1 MKTFTRPAFY
11 SLLVL
16 IFLMGTAHA
25 QSAADSVAI
34 KPVSQVKDTLILV
47 RDSSLNKKDPPKKSH
62 LEAGMDYQNND
73 VYLGRKDSTVLPY
86 FIPSVGYYHKSGLY
100 ATASLNYLKNATESR
115 IDLVTLEAGYLF
127 SAGNYDGQFSTSKYF
142 YSSQS
147 TSVTSELTGSFAY
160 ENSYDL
166 GFIKPT
172 LTGTLN
178 IGSKTDFT
186 AYFGLEHEFTL
197 PGDQLDFTPAIA
209 ANASTQNYYND
220 YYKKRRYIIR
230 KGQKLQSG
238 VARITGTVLEASAF
252 KLLDYEL
259 SLSVN
264 YRIGKCTIHFTPTY
278 SIPVNP
284 AKVAIQAVMNNGTV
298 INKTRTEKIEN
309 TFYWTAGVSVSL

>member
-1 MKTFTRPAFY
+1 MKTHTRPTLF
-11 SLLVL
+11 SILVL
-16 IFLMGTAHA
+16 IFFMGTAYA
-25 QSAADSVAI
+25 QSASDSVRTE
-34 KPVSQVKDTLILV
+34 PVSPVKDTLILV
-47 RDSSLNKKDPPKKSH
+47 RGSSINQKDPPNKSH
-62 LEAGMDYQNND
+62 FEAGMDYQNND

-100 ATASLNYLKNATESR
+100 ANASLNYLKNATESR
-115 IDLVTLEAGYLF
+115 IDLVTLEAGYSF
-127 SAGNYDGQFSTSKYF
+127 SAGNYDGQFSASKYF

-147 TSVTSELTGSFAY
+147 TSVTSELTGSVAY
-160 ENSYDL
+160 ENSFDL

-197 PGDQLDFTPAIA
+197 PGDHVDFTPAIA
-209 ANASTQNYYND
+209 ANASTQNFYND
-220 YYKKRRYIIR
+220 YYKKRRYMIR

-238 VARITGTVLEASAF
+238 VARITGTVQDASAF

-259 SLSVN
+259 SLPVN

-284 AKVAIQAVMNNGTV
+284 AKVDIQAVMSNGTV
-298 INKTRTEKIEN
+298 INRTRTEKIEN
-309 TFYWTAGVSVSL
+309 SFYWTAGVSLSL

>member
-1 MKTFTRPAFY
+1 MNTYTRRTLF
-11 SLLVL
+11 SILVL
-16 IFLMGTAHA
+16 ISLIGTASA
-25 QSAADSVAI
+25 QLATDSVQI
-34 KPVSQVKDTLILV
+34 KPVSPVKDTLILIG
-47 RDSSLNKKDPPKKSH
+47 DSTINRKDPPNKSH
-62 LEAGMDYQNND
+62 FEAGMDYQNND

-115 IDLVTLEAGYLF
+115 IDLVTLEAGYSF
-127 SAGNYDGQFSTSKYF
+127 SAGNYDGQFSASKYF
-142 YSSQS
+142 YNSQS
-147 TSVTSELTGSFAY
+147 TSVTSELMGSFAY
-160 ENSYDL
+160 ENSFDL

-178 IGSKTDFT
+178 MGSELDFT

-197 PGDQLDFTPAIA
+197 PGDQLDFTPTIA

-220 YYKKRRYIIR
+220 YYKKRRYMIR

-238 VARITGTVLEASAF
+238 VATITGTVLEASAF
-252 KLLDYEL
+252 KLLDYEM
-259 SLSVN
+259 SLPVN

-284 AKVAIQAVMNNGTV
+284 AVVAIRAVMNNGTV
-298 INKTRTEKIEN
+298 INKTRSEKIEN
-309 TFYWTAGVSVSL
+309 SFYWTAGVSFSL